1 MATWVVVLVVLGVLA
16 LVVWGLVTMVEVLQE
31 YERGVVFRLGRVRGK
46 PLGPGLIILLPFNID
61 RMRKVTMQTVA
72 MNVPPQDVITKDNV
86 TMRVD
91 AVIYARVVQPVPA
104 VVRVQNYLFAVSQAA
119 QTNLRAMLGKYE
131 LDTLL
136 GEREAINRELHGIIA
151 QRTHEWGVEVLGVE
165 IKDVDLPDDLRRA
178 MAREAEADR
187 EARALLISADAER
200 KASRVLSEAAAV
212 MAQNPQAMQLR
223 FLQTVA
229 DVAVEQNST
238 LVMPIPIELLNVFG
252 RPGGDPGN
260 GRPVA
265 PPPAPPPVASPP
277 APSPPSSQAPPA
289 PGPGP
294 EEPRPPDRG
303 NGRPG

>member
-1 MATWVVVLVVLGVLA
+1 METWVVVLVVLAVIA
-16 LVVWGLVTMVEVLQE
+16 LVVWGVATMVQVLQE
-31 YERGVVFRLGRVRGK
+31 YERGVIFRLGRVR
-46 PLGPGLIILLPFNID
+46 PRPIGPGLIILLPFNID
-61 RMRKVTMQTVA
+61 RMRKVTLQTVA

-119 QTNLRAMLGKYE
+119 QTNLRAILGKYE

-136 GEREAINRELHGIIA
+136 GERESINRELHGIIA
-151 QRTHEWGVEVLGVE
+151 RVTHDWGVEVIGVE

-178 MAREAEADR
+178 MAREAEAER

-200 KASRVLSEAAAV
+200 RASRVLAEAAGV
-212 MAQNPQAMQLR
+212 MSQQPQAMQLR

-238 LVMPIPIELLNVFG
+238 LVMPIPIELLSLFA
-252 RPGGDPGN
+252 RSSGGEPGN
-260 GRPVA
+260 GRPAPPPPVA
-265 PPPAPPPVASPP
+265 PPP
-277 APSPPSSQAPPA
+277 PSAQAPPA
-289 PGPGP
+289 P
-294 EEPRPPDRG
+294 EDRPPDHG

>member
-1 MATWVVVLVVLGVLA
+1 MEGWVVALVVIALIA
-16 LVVWGLVTMVEVLQE
+16 LVVWGVATMVEVLQE
-31 YERGVVFRLGRVRGK
+31 YERGVVFRLGRVRPR

-61 RMRKVTMQTVA
+61 RMRKVTIQTVA

-91 AVIYARVVQPVPA
+91 AVVYARVVQPVPA

-119 QTNLRAMLGKYE
+119 QTNLRAILGKYE

-136 GEREAINRELHGIIA
+136 GERESINRELHGIIA
-151 QRTHEWGVEVLGVE
+151 RVTHDWGVDVIGVE

-178 MAREAEADR
+178 MAREAEAER

-200 KASRVLSEAAAV
+200 RASRVLAEAAAV
-212 MAQNPQAMQLR
+212 MSQQPQAMQLR

-238 LVMPIPIELLNVFG
+238 LVMPIPIELLSLFA
-252 RPGGDPGN
+252 RSSGGEPGN
-260 GRPVA
+260 GR
-265 PPPAPPPVASPP
+265 PPAPPPVSPP
-277 APSPPSSQAPPA
+277 PASQGP
-289 PGPGP
+289 PGP
-294 EEPRPPDRG
+294 EEGRQPEQG

>member
-1 MATWVVVLVVLGVLA
+1 METWVAVLVVVALLA
-16 LVVWGLVTMVEVLQE
+16 LAVWCAVTMVQVLQE
-31 YERGVVFRLGRVRGK
+31 YERGVVFRLGRVRGRPK
-46 PLGPGLIILLPFNID
+46 GPGLIILLPFGID
-61 RMRKVTMQTVA
+61 RMRKVTIQTVA

-91 AVIYARVVQPVPA
+91 AVVYSRVVQPVPA
-104 VVRVQNYLFAVSQAA
+104 VVKVQNYLFAVSQAA
-119 QTNLRAMLGKYE
+119 QTNLRAILGKYE

-136 GEREAINRELHGIIA
+136 GERETINRELHGIIA
-151 QRTHEWGVEVLGVE
+151 RITHDWGVEVLGVE

-200 KASRVLSEAAAV
+200 RASRVLSDAAAV
-212 MAQNPQAMQLR
+212 LSQNPQAMQLR

-238 LVMPIPIELLNVFG
+238 LVMPIPIELLNLFG
-252 RPGGDPGN
+252 PARGGDPGN
-260 GRPVA
+260 GRAVE
-265 PPPAPPPVASPP
+265 PPR
-277 APSPPSSQAPPA
+277 
-289 PGPGP
+289 PGP
-294 EEPRPPDRG
+294 EGERPPEQG

>member
-1 MATWVVVLVVLGVLA
+1 METWVVVLIVIAVIA
-16 LVVWGLVTMVEVLQE
+16 LIIWGIVSMVSVLQE
-31 YERGVVFRLGRVRGK
+31 YERGVVFRLGRVQRK
-46 PLGPGLIILLPFNID
+46 AKGPGLIILLPFGID
-61 RMRKVTMQTVA
+61 RMRKVTIQTVA

-91 AVIYARVVQPVPA
+91 AVIYARVVEPVPA
-104 VVRVQNYLFAVSQAA
+104 VVKVQNYLFAVSQAA

-136 GEREAINRELHGIIA
+136 AERESINRELHGVIA
-151 QRTHEWGVEVLGVE
+151 RVTHDWGVEVLSVE
-165 IKDVDLPDDLRRA
+165 VKDVDLPDDLRRA

-200 KASRVLSEAAAV
+200 KASRVLSDAAAV
-212 MAQNPQAMQLR
+212 LSQHPQAMQLR

-238 LVMPIPIELLNVFG
+238 LVMPIPIELLNLFG
-252 RPGGDPGN
+252 PPRGGGDPGN
-260 GRPVA
+260 GRAVE
-265 PPPAPPPVASPP
+265 PPR
-277 APSPPSSQAPPA
+277 
-289 PGPGP
+289 PGP
-294 EEPRPPDRG
+294 EEDRPPEQA